1 MKRIAHWIF
10 VVAFVAQIATRARA
24 ADPLPSPITI
34 DAQIMSDDVK
44 DEAGKPK
51 TLRTLVVTLINTG
64 KEPVT
69 VITQHL
75 DRSSS
80 DSDITLGLNGT
91 ATLDGHL
98 LIPSLSTLAPVT
110 LRPGEATVLS
120 TDSVD
125 LSDYKGG
132 KLTIDYEVTK
142 PWGERLAIWA
152 GKVSAEAKAAKS
164 E

>member
-1 MKRIAHWIF
+1 
-10 VVAFVAQIATRARA
+10 
-24 ADPLPSPITI
+24 
-34 DAQIMSDDVK
+34 
-44 DEAGKPK
+44 
-51 TLRTLVVTLINTG
+51 
-64 KEPVT
+64 
-69 VITQHL
+69 
-75 DRSSS
+75 
-80 DSDITLGLNGT
+80 
-91 ATLDGHL
+91 
-98 LIPSLSTLAPVT
+98 